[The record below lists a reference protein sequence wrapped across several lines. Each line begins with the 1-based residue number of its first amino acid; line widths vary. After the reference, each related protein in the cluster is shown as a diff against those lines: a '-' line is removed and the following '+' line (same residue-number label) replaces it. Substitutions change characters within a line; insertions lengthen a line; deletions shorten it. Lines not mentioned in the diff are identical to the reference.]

1 MEKYLVIIFD
11 NERNK
16 RNKKQYYTRNND
28 ICCEIRDSDFF
39 SLRFQIYLMER
50 TVNPLIF

>member
-16 RNKKQYYTRNND
+16 RNEKQYYTRNSE
-28 ICCEIRDSDFF
+28 ICCEIRDLNFF
-39 SLRFQIYLMER
+39 LRFEIYLMER